1 MPKNKKKILL
11 VEDEIEMARMYK
23 DKFKEAGYDI
33 ILALTAQ
40 EGIKKAKKERPD
52 LILLDI
58 LLPTDN
64 GITFLEKLRKH
75 KDKKLAQARVVAL
88 SNYDEPQAKKR
99 ALELGAE
106 NYLIKTSFTPKQLV
120 EEIKK
125 YLPC

>member
-1 MPKNKKKILL
+1 MSKTKKILL
-11 VEDEIEMARMYK
+11 IEDELEMAQMYK
-23 DKFKEAGYDI
+23 DRFEEAGFDMV
-33 ILALTAQ
+33 LAFTAE
-40 EGIKKAKKERPD
+40 EGFKKAKTENPD

-64 GITFLEKLRKH
+64 GITFLEKLRKQ
-75 KDKKLAQARVVAL
+75 KDKALSNIPVVAL
-88 SNYDEPQAKKR
+88 SNYDEPQTKNQAFN
-99 ALELGAE
+99 LGVE